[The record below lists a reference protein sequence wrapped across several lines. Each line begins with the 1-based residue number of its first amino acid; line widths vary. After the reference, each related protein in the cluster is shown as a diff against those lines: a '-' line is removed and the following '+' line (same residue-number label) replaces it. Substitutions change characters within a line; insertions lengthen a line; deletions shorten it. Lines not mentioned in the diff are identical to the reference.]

1 MMTDFKNTSIS
12 YRLSEKNNIIVIKA
26 SELISKLEDKE
37 NLIFEE
43 KAGGIQRNIDQD
55 HLDELNQFE
64 KDYYVSHNEYMFP
77 TPLVLAERNKK
88 YAIIDGQHR
97 YECIKYL
104 YLTHEKKDFDIL
116 ISILSIDKED
126 EYDFYFELINKNK
139 PVHIYNVM
147 NWKQILKKLE
157 KYFIS
162 NWPMY
167 LKKSDKPQIPHIN
180 ISNIL
185 KYIDDKDM
193 IKRLNLTYDKLVEEI
208 EELNKFYKN
217 NWKEQIEDKK
227 YIIGIREFIEKCE
240 NKDAENTLYL
250 GIYRQMEWIDR
261 IIYKLESRRDYDEME
276 HTPLG
281 HRVKIP
287 KVIREDL
294 WTENFG
300 DNRNGNCYICERLIQ
315 VDKPTHECGHI
326 LSVFYGGETKLS
338 NLKPVCPDCNEDM
351 RTMNMEEYKIIFDKM
366 YQ

>member
-88 YAIIDGQHR
+88 YAIIGGQHR

-147 NWKQILKKLE
+147 NWKQILKKL
-157 KYFIS
+157 
-162 NWPMY
+162 
-167 LKKSDKPQIPHIN
+167 
-180 ISNIL
+180 
-185 KYIDDKDM
+185 
-193 IKRLNLTYDKLVEEI
+193 
-208 EELNKFYKN
+208 
-217 NWKEQIEDKK
+217 
-227 YIIGIREFIEKCE
+227 E